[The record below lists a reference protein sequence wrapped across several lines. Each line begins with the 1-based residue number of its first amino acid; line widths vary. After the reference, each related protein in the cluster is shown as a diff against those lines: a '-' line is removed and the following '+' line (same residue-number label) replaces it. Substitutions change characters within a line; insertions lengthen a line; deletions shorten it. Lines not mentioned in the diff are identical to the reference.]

1 MPWLEYNSLRI
12 HYELAGPH
20 EGPAC
25 VLVNGLTQYVRL
37 WQPFRDALV
46 ARGFHVVSFDMLGQ
60 GQSDKPSLF
69 IDQDDQVAVL
79 GELIK
84 KLGERPIF
92 VAGISFGGVIALRH
106 AIAHGDTI
114 AGLIPMSSFAEIP
127 SQLYGLGT
135 ALRTALILGGTTF
148 LQDLL
153 FPMNFSSEWLESKRD
168 LIGLATH
175 RGWLVNDVY
184 ALQNLMESFLDFEP
198 LTDRLSAIRV
208 PTMIL
213 NGEYDFLTPRPLQ
226 ETLRTNITDS
236 ALVIVQRAFHAFTLE
251 KPELTAYLVGRFAED
266 VMAGRWRG
274 KGTIWIAPE
283 AVGGEFV
290 PFPAGFDHMRSIPV
304 RKETPEASERQKTGQ
319 QSNQEPTPEP
329 GQKVVAS

>member
-1 MPWLEYNSLRI
+1 MPWLEYKSRRI

-69 IDQDDQVAVL
+69 IEQDDQVAVL
-79 GELIK
+79 GELIR

-106 AIAHGDTI
+106 AIEHGDTI

-127 SQLYGLGT
+127 SQLFLLGS
-135 ALRTALILGGTTF
+135 ALRTGLILGGTTF

-198 LTDRLSAIRV
+198 LTPQLSSIRV

-213 NGEYDFLTPRPLQ
+213 NGEFDFLTPRPLQ
-226 ETLRTNITDS
+226 ETLRTNIPDS
-236 ALVIVQRAFHAFTLE
+236 ALVIVQRAYHAFTLE
-251 KPELTAYLVGRFAED
+251 KPELTAYLVSRFAED

-274 KGTIWIAPE
+274 KGAILVAPE
-283 AVGGEFV
+283 TIDGNFT
-290 PFPAGFDHMRSIPV
+290 PFPAGFDHMRAIPV
-304 RKETPEASERQKTGQ
+304 RKEMPEVVQREEAAAS
-319 QSNQEPTPEP
+319 
-329 GQKVVAS
+329 

>member
-1 MPWLEYNSLRI
+1 MPWLEYKSRRI

-69 IDQDDQVAVL
+69 IEQDDQVAVL
-79 GELIK
+79 GELIR

-106 AIAHGDTI
+106 AIEHGDTI

-127 SQLYGLGT
+127 SQLFLLGS
-135 ALRTALILGGTTF
+135 ALRTGLILGGTTF

-198 LTDRLSAIRV
+198 LTRQLSSIRV

-213 NGEYDFLTPRPLQ
+213 NGEFDFLTPRPLQ
-226 ETLRTNITDS
+226 ETLRTNIPDS
-236 ALVIVQRAFHAFTLE
+236 ALVIVQRAYHAFTLE
-251 KPELTAYLVGRFAED
+251 KPELTAYLVSRFAED

-274 KGTIWIAPE
+274 KGAILVAPE
-283 AVGGEFV
+283 TIDGNFT
-290 PFPAGFDHMRSIPV
+290 PFPAGFDHMRAIPV
-304 RKETPEASERQKTGQ
+304 RKEMPEVVQREEAAAS
-319 QSNQEPTPEP
+319 
-329 GQKVVAS
+329 

>member
-1 MPWLEYNSLRI
+1 MPWLEYNSFRI
-12 HYELAGPH
+12 HYELAGPSD
-20 EGPAC
+20 GPAC

-69 IDQDDQVAVL
+69 IAQDDQVAVL
-79 GELIK
+79 GELIR

-106 AIAHGDTI
+106 AIAHGDSI

-127 SQLYGLGT
+127 SQLYLLGT
-135 ALRTALILGGTTF
+135 ALRTGLILGGTTF

-198 LTDRLSAIRV
+198 LTSQLSSIRV

-213 NGEYDFLTPRPLQ
+213 TGEFDFLTPRPLQ
-226 ETLRTNITDS
+226 ESLRAHIPDS
-236 ALVIVQRAFHAFTLE
+236 ALVIIQRAFHAFTLE
-251 KPELTAYLVGRFAED
+251 KPELTAYLVAHFAED
-266 VMAGRWRG
+266 VMAGRFAG
-274 KGTIWIAPE
+274 KGTVWIAPE
-283 AVGGEFV
+283 TVGGDFAA
-290 PFPAGFDHMRSIPV
+290 FPAGFDHMRSIPV
-304 RKETPEASERQKTGQ
+304 RKDLPELAPRQEAAV
-319 QSNQEPTPEP
+319 S
-329 GQKVVAS
+329 